1 MVDSLTDMVR
11 RGQVSRR
18 TVLKLLGSTAGAAFL
33 AACGANGST
42 ATTVATTA
50 GTSPTTGGGTAGT
63 SPTTGGS
70 TAFQS
75 NLSVL
80 ETGYED
86 PNFGHHV
93 ADVVAYEKGY
103 LEEVGFTEFNNLI
116 IGNNLNTIVGG
127 GVQWTSADTD
137 AVVVAAVEH
146 EQDVMWL
153 ACMRDKEDLLFGLA
167 PGVTLESL
175 VADNAEVSGG
185 EIGTRGELLAMKML
199 EELGVNR
206 DQVQWITIG
215 GGSDTRIAALLSGD
229 LKGTAL
235 RPRHVPSLLEVGG
248 TVVYEE
254 RRIIAQEGYTVQ
266 RSFYEENR
274 DALTAYL
281 YAIIK
286 AKQYISDYSTKDE
299 VIELMEKHDFEFP
312 QEFIDTYEDTIANH
326 SFDGGFEL
334 PEMELIFEEMSEVGE
349 VDPDIDWRSAVDLSS
364 LWEVQ
369 DALGLERR
377 PASL

>member
-1 MVDSLTDMVR
+1 MVDSLTEMVR
-11 RGQVSRR
+11 HGQVSRR
-18 TVLKLLGSTAGAAFL
+18 TVLKLLGATAGAAFL
-33 AACGANGST
+33 AACGADDTT
-42 ATTVATTA
+42 ATTLAA
-50 GTSPTTGGGTAGT
+50 NEGTPSTTGAGA
-63 SPTTGGS
+63 P
-70 TAFQS
+70 FRS

-80 ETGYED
+80 QTGYED

-93 ADVVAYEKGY
+93 ADVVAYEKGF
-103 LEEVGFTEFNNLI
+103 LEEVGFTEFNNLV

-146 EQDVMWL
+146 QQDVLWL

-175 VADNAEVSGG
+175 VEENGEVSGG

-235 RPRHVPSLLEVGG
+235 RPRHVASLLEVGG
-248 TVVYEE
+248 TVVYDE
-254 RRIIAQEGYTVQ
+254 RRIIAQEGYVVQ

-274 DALTAYL
+274 DAVTAYL

-299 VIELMEKHDFEFP
+299 VIELMQKHDFEFP
-312 QEFIDTYEDTIANH
+312 QEFIDAYEDTIENH
-326 SFDGGFEL
+326 SIDGGFEI
-334 PEMELIFEEMSEVGE
+334 PEMDLIFEEMSEVGE
-349 VDPDIDWRSAVDLSS
+349 VDPDIDWRSAVDLTS

-377 PASL
+377 PATL

>member
-1 MVDSLTDMVR
+1 MVDSLTEMVR
-11 RGQVSRR
+11 HGQVSRR

-33 AACGANGST
+33 AACGADDST
-42 ATTVATTA
+42 ATTVAADA
-50 GTSPTTGGGTAGT
+50 GSPSTTGAAGA
-63 SPTTGGS
+63 P
-70 TAFQS
+70 FRS

-80 ETGYED
+80 QTGYED

-93 ADVVAYEKGY
+93 ADVVAFEKGF

-248 TVVYEE
+248 TVVYDE

-266 RSFYEENR
+266 RSFYDENR
-274 DALTAYL
+274 DAVTAYL

-299 VIELMEKHDFEFP
+299 VIELMKKHDFEFP
-312 QEFIDTYEDTIANH
+312 QEFIDTYEDTIENH
-326 SFDGGFEL
+326 SIDGGFEI

-349 VDPDIDWRSAVDLSS
+349 VDPNIDWRSAVDLSS

-377 PASL
+377 PATL